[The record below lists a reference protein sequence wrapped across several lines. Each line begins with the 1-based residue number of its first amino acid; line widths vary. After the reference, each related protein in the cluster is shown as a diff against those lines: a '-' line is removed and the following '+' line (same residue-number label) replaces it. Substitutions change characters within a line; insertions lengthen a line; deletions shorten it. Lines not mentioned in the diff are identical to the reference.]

1 MDISIQL
8 MEEISIIFFWVG
20 SSGLLDR
27 FVSNPIIKQSKIY
40 VYIMLVLIAIYLKL

>member
-8 MEEISIIFFWVG
+8 IEEISIVFFWVG

-27 FVSNPIIKQSKIY
+27 FISNPIVKHSKIY
-40 VYIMLVLIAIYLKL
+40 VYVMLVLIAIYLKL